1 MLGTGPVQ
9 VLGVPQP
16 LSSAL
21 MLPAPASPP
30 PFSRLMGPCTDPPS
44 CKCTQGW
51 EEAVTPEAAPRLCST
66 RPQSPRGKER
76 SCIFTGHADDVTVL
90 FSPGCK

>member
-30 PFSRLMGPCTDPPS
+30 PFSPLMGLCTDTPS

-51 EEAVTPEAAPRLCST
+51 EEAVTPRRQPLASAPRGL
-66 RPQSPRGKER
+66 RARGGR
-76 SCIFTGHADDVTVL
+76 RGAVFLQDTLTM
-90 FSPGCK
+90 